1 MKLAKQARQRLKGQ
15 WRGAM
20 AAEWMLVTAGLVL
33 LLLEVL
39 SLRLSGIGIET
50 VLHFDEL
57 VVNTGMLPHAL
68 IIVGIVLLDILV
80 TSPLRAGQAAY
91 YYRTA
96 DPARTEYVSSGI
108 LRCCYTRGSYGRA
121 VRWRLIL
128 WWYRLLWGSVCTLP
142 AAMLLGYGQL
152 LFQRGGDDP
161 VANIQILFCG
171 FFGLFALL
179 AGFVTMQ
186 LILLR
191 YMPAQYF
198 LAEEKTVRGALRRG
212 KQLMKGRVGEAAWM
226 AAGFSGWLLTCLLL
240 VPYFYVA
247 PLYRPSRALWV
258 RRKEAERLR
267 EVQTELGR
275 TRAVDM
281 PPALPAG

>member
-1 MKLAKQARQRLKGQ
+1 MKLAKQARGRLKGQ

-57 VVNTGMLPHAL
+57 LGNPGLLPHAL
-68 IIVGIVLLDILV
+68 IIMAIVLLDILV

-96 DPARTEYVSSGI
+96 DPARTEHVSSGV
-108 LRCCYTRGSYGRA
+108 LRRYYAKGSYGRA

-128 WWYRLLWGSVCTLP
+128 WWYRLLWGAICTLP
-142 AAMLLGYGQL
+142 AAALLGYGQL
-152 LFQRGGDDP
+152 LFQRGEDAP
-161 VANIQILFCG
+161 VVNIQILFCG

-191 YMPAQYF
+191 YMPAQYY
-198 LAEEKTVRGALRRG
+198 LAEEETVRGALRRG
-212 KQLMKGRVGEAAWM
+212 KKLMKGRVGEAAWM

-240 VPYFYVA
+240 APYFYVA
-247 PLYRPSRALWV
+247 PLYRTSRALWV
-258 RRKEAERLR
+258 RRKEAEQRR
-267 EVQTELGR
+267 EEQAELGR
-275 TRAVDM
+275 TRTVDM
-281 PPALPAG
+281 PQSLPAI